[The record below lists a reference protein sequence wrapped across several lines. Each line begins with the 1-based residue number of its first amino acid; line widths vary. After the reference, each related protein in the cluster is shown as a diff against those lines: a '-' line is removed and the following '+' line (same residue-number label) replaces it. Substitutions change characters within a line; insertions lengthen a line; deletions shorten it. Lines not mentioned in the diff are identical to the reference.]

1 MNLKWPIVV
10 VKIAKLILTHAIRLA
25 MRTGNIV
32 VRHFQLGSFH
42 LKDWTRVYDL
52 MTSKV
57 SDFSHPR
64 KLIKRVRSKKS
75 TLDSGFKKR
84 RFRCADITRP
94 KSYKN
99 VCAFK
104 GTGFLVDGAWVAPC
118 MLLTNCVVLHRKD
131 RASPG
136 KCNKH
141 LFRLRFEW
149 LKTCDMRLPWE
160 WCKSTCMTS
169 YTTVFH

>member
-10 VKIAKLILTHAIRLA
+10 VKIAKLILMHAKRLA
-25 MRTGNIV
+25 MRAGNIV
-32 VRHFQLGSFH
+32 VCHFQLESFH
-42 LKDWTRVYDL
+42 VKDWISVIHANSSNASDPKSPL
-52 MTSKV
+52 WIAVSKIGG
-57 SDFSHPR
+57 FC
-64 KLIKRVRSKKS
+64 VRIHK
-75 TLDSGFKKR
+75 
-84 RFRCADITRP
+84 A
-94 KSYKN
+94 KSYKK

-104 GTGFLVDGAWVAPC
+104 STVFFVDGAWVAPS
-118 MLLTNCVVLHRKD
+118 MLLMNCVVLDRKD

-136 KCNKH
+136 KYNKH

-149 LKTCDMRLPWE
+149 LKTRDMRLPWE